1 MARLKENDSSKLLHE
16 LAEKVGR
23 MSEEEMSEA
32 TKLNLCEMTV
42 IGGMKTGGVKGDKEV
57 VESVTNECV
66 TPVATY

>member
-32 TKLNLCEMTV
+32 TKLNICEMTV
-42 IGGMKTGGVKGDKEV
+42 IGGMKTGGVKG
-57 VESVTNECV
+57 
-66 TPVATY
+66 